1 MLLQTFPRLYQEM
14 DCFERREMYRLFINR
29 IDLYPEKRPDGKVVK
44 SITFRFPVFY
54 GDDNEISAFVDKAT
68 AGETPDD
75 EIFFTIDCEE
85 LQPTVAEAKATYAQL
100 RAHVL
105 ENAGLKVSSL
115 YIAQIK
121 RKYGIDVGEAFNKPA
136 DPKKHVPKCPKEKEL
151 AIIDAL
157 KAFRMLEDTVEY
169 REVAADE

>member
-1 MLLQTFPRLYQEM
+1 M
-14 DCFERREMYRLFINR
+14 
-29 IDLYPEKRPDGKVVK
+29 
-44 SITFRFPVFY
+44 
-54 GDDNEISAFVDKAT
+54 
-68 AGETPDD
+68 
-75 EIFFTIDCEE
+75 
-85 LQPTVAEAKATYAQL
+85 
-100 RAHVL
+100 
-105 ENAGLKVSSL
+105 ENTGLKVSSL

-169 REVAADE
+169 REEAADE